1 MSGVLSALAA
11 TGTIQTYSVTVAEIA
26 ISGVFGYNPNASP
39 TGAISST
46 AFRSTTINNVSARTP
61 AAGSENDI
69 QLVLDGD
76 LTQSYFAE
84 LIVQSTAGAVRR
96 YSTADA
102 TFGVSGGTLSSWTWD
117 NDDPAWTATGTRF
130 LLLRF

>member
-11 TGTIQTYSVTVAEIA
+11 NGTTQVYSVTVEENA
-26 ISGVFGYNPNASP
+26 SGIFGYSPTASP
-39 TGAISST
+39 AGAISST
-46 AFRSTTINNVSARTP
+46 AFRSTTINNLGSRTP
-61 AAGSENDI
+61 TAGSENDI
-69 QLVLDGD
+69 QIVLDGD

-96 YSTADA
+96 YTTGAASFLV
-102 TFGVSGGTLSSWTWD
+102 FGGDTLSGWTWD
-117 NDDPAWTATGTRF
+117 NDDPVWTATGTRF